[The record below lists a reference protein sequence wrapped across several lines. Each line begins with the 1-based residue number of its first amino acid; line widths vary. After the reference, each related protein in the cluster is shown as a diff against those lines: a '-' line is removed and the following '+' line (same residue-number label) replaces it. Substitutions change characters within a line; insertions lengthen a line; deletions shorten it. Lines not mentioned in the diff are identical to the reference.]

1 MKILITGATGFVGRN
16 FVDKIIGHTIG
27 LVVLEKKE
35 ARDFYG
41 KNFILIESKS
51 DKFKEEVRKFNPEL
65 VIHLAS
71 YLTSKQDTETLKK
84 LLDANIVFGSMLLD
98 ALMET
103 DVKYFVNT
111 GSFAEYI
118 GGPEKLYPAYLYAAT
133 KIAFRQI
140 LNFYRKLK
148 GFKVVQVVPYTIY
161 GLNDTRKKV
170 MDYIMDALD
179 VKEPI
184 EMTKGE
190 QVLDFIYITDV
201 ADFYLALIENIKSLK
216 EDYHEYHLGT
226 GKGTKIKLV
235 AEMVEVISGKKANIK
250 WGALHYRKMDVM
262 KAVALSEK
270 AEKELGW
277 KAKVTIKDDLKMMI
291 EAKE

>member
-1 MKILITGATGFVGRN
+1 
-16 FVDKIIGHTIG
+16 
-27 LVVLEKKE
+27 
-35 ARDFYG
+35 
-41 KNFILIESKS
+41 
-51 DKFKEEVRKFNPEL
+51 
-65 VIHLAS
+65 
-71 YLTSKQDTETLKK
+71 
-84 LLDANIVFGSMLLD
+84 
-98 ALMET
+98 
-103 DVKYFVNT
+103 
-111 GSFAEYI
+111 
-118 GGPEKLYPAYLYAAT
+118 
-133 KIAFRQI
+133 
-140 LNFYRKLK
+140 
-148 GFKVVQVVPYTIY
+148 VPYTIY

-216 EDYHEYHLGT
+216 GDYHEYHLGT